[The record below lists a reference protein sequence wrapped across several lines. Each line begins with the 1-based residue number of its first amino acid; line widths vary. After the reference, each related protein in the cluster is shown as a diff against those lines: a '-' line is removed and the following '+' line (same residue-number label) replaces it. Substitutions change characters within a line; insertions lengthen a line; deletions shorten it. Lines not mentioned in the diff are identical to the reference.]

1 MELPDKKKI
10 ISDAF
15 PCVMHM
21 HCIQEE
27 VEIKK
32 VKSSLDEPSR
42 KGKIFLKSQERGIV
56 QITVSNFLA
65 KKNSVRLR
73 CALRSMMN
81 SHSRQDLL

>member
-1 MELPDKKKI
+1 MICGVQYKCYVCLEFLAEIKVMDLPDKKKI

-32 VKSSLDEPSR
+32 VKSSLDDPSR
-42 KGKIFLKSQERGIV
+42 KGKIFLKGQERGIV
-56 QITVSNFLA
+56 
-65 KKNSVRLR
+65 
-73 CALRSMMN
+73 
-81 SHSRQDLL
+81 